1 MVVAER
7 WGVRDGDPSDDGVVL
22 ATRGEKLLR
31 PGPAG
36 CGSAG
41 YRASEM
47 RLYARRHATMGR
59 VLTVLAGVGD
69 VV

>member
-31 PGPAG
+31 PGPPA
-36 CGSAG
+36 AAALDTA
-41 YRASEM
+41 RAKCDYMHVGM
-47 RLYARRHATMGR
+47 RPWGAF
-59 VLTVLAGVGD
+59 
-69 VV
+69 

>member
-1 MVVAER
+1 MVAAQQADYR
-7 WGVRDGDPSDDGVVL
+7 RRPAGDGVAL
-22 ATRGEKLLR
+22 ATSGEKLSR
-31 PGPAG
+31 PGTAA

-41 YRASEM
+41 YCASEM
-47 RLYARRHATMGR
+47 RLYAGRNATMGR